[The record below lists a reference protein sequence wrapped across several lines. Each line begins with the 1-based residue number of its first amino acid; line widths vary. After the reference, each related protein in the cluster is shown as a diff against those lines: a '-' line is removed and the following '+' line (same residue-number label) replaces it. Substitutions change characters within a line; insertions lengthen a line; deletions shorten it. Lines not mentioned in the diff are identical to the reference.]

1 MPIFEYRCA
10 DCDTKFEALVMG
22 SAAEPES
29 CDCGSGAIEK
39 MYSSFSAHAP
49 NGAPEACATPA
60 ECRSDMGGCMGGMC
74 GMN

>member
-10 DCDTKFEALVMG
+10 DCGAASEVLIMG

-29 CDCGSGAIEK
+29 CGCGSGAAEK
-39 MYSSFSAHAP
+39 AYSAFSAHAP
-49 NGAPEACATPA
+49 NGAPEACVSPV
-60 ECRSDMGGCMGGMC
+60 ERRSGMC